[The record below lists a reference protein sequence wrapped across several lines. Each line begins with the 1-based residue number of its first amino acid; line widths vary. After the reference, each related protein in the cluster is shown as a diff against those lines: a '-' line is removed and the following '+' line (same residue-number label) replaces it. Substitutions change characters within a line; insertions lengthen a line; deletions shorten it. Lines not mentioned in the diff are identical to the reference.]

1 MYSPETNFEMKLIT
15 KFADWAVIQLRAL
28 LVRPGIRLSA
38 GKILAGMV
46 SATWLIFLVRKIDKD
61 EFAIVVLVLAFG
73 ALTSVLHDGGQLVLL
88 AKAVAIR
95 PEFKEE
101 LSFIVFKRR
110 FVMAILALGIVTI
123 IYSQTTSA
131 SVLTIFLIWPSV
143 LASVGY
149 STIFAVVRVSGAV
162 DLEAKNEFYSRL
174 GLIVSGFTLLSWG
187 LSAPKVIALYSAV
200 DVVSFIVVS
209 LKHREL
215 LGKNSGPEANIYA
228 QQQLHWR
235 VSSVVTIS
243 GAVGLLLSRT
253 DPIFISALRSQDE
266 VATFSVGVR
275 FAEFLLVP
283 VGTVIVLK
291 ISKFAKTNS
300 MSKILK
306 LVKSIFIYSLLAVSV
321 LQVVASLLPYV
332 FGADYANAETPLRIL
347 AFSVIPNSVGSIFI
361 AWLTVKSPSRSLAA
375 LSIGLISSITSHLIL
390 TSEYGSIGAAF
401 ANLVAN
407 VMVAGSAY
415 LFFKNT
421 VARNVNNF
429 AE

>member
-1 MYSPETNFEMKLIT
+1 MKLIT
-15 KFADWAVIQLRAL
+15 KFVERVFIQLRAL

-61 EFAIVVLVLAFG
+61 EFAVVVLVLAFG

-95 PEFKEE
+95 PDFKEE

-110 FVMAILALGIVTI
+110 FAMAIMALAIVTI
-123 IYSQTTSA
+123 IYSQTTNA

-149 STIFAVVRVSGAV
+149 SSIFAVVRVSGAV

-174 GLIVSGFTLLSWG
+174 VLIVSGFTLLSWG

-200 DVVSFIVVS
+200 DVLSFIVVS
-209 LKHREL
+209 HRHREL
-215 LGKNSGPEANIYA
+215 LGKKSGPEAKTFA
-228 QQQLHWR
+228 HQQLHWK

-253 DPIFISALRSQDE
+253 DPIFISALRGQDA

-275 FAEFLLVP
+275 FVEFLLVP
-283 VGTVIVLK
+283 AGTVIILK

-300 MSKILK
+300 FSEIFKVVRSIL
-306 LVKSIFIYSLLAVSV
+306 IYSLLAVCV
-321 LQVVASLLPYV
+321 LQVVASLLPNV

-347 AFSVIPNSVGSIFI
+347 AFSVIPNSVGSVFL
-361 AWLTVKSPSRSLAA
+361 AWLTVNSPLKSLAA
-375 LSIGLISSITSHLIL
+375 VSIGLISSVICHLIL
-390 TSEYGSIGAAF
+390 TSEYGSIGAACTNLI
-401 ANLVAN
+401 ANTVVATS
-407 VMVAGSAY
+407 GY
-415 LFFKNT
+415 LLFKNT
-421 VARNVNNF
+421 VVSGVNKV
-429 AE
+429 E

>member
-1 MYSPETNFEMKLIT
+1 MKLIT
-15 KFADWAVIQLRAL
+15 KFVERVFIQLRAL

-61 EFAIVVLVLAFG
+61 EFAVVVLVLAFG

-95 PEFKEE
+95 PDFKEE

-110 FVMAILALGIVTI
+110 FAMAIMALAIVTI
-123 IYSQTTSA
+123 IYSQTTNA

-149 STIFAVVRVSGAV
+149 SSIFAVVRVSGAV

-174 GLIVSGFTLLSWG
+174 VLIVSGFTLLSWG

-200 DVVSFIVVS
+200 DVLSFIVVS
-209 LKHREL
+209 HRHREL
-215 LGKNSGPEANIYA
+215 LGKKSGPEAKTFA
-228 QQQLHWR
+228 HQQLHWK

-253 DPIFISALRSQDE
+253 DPIFISALRGQDA

-275 FAEFLLVP
+275 FVEFLLVP
-283 VGTVIVLK
+283 AGTVIILK

-300 MSKILK
+300 FSEIFKVVRSIL
-306 LVKSIFIYSLLAVSV
+306 IYSLLAVCV
-321 LQVVASLLPYV
+321 LQVVASLLPNV

-347 AFSVIPNSVGSIFI
+347 AFSVIPNSVGSVFL
-361 AWLTVKSPSRSLAA
+361 AWLTVNSPLKSLAA
-375 LSIGLISSITSHLIL
+375 VSIGLISSVICHLIL
-390 TSEYGSIGAAF
+390 TSEYGSIGAACTNLI
-401 ANLVAN
+401 ANTVVATS
-407 VMVAGSAY
+407 GY
-415 LFFKNT
+415 LLFKNT
-421 VARNVNNF
+421 VVSSINKV
-429 AE
+429 E

>member
-1 MYSPETNFEMKLIT
+1 MKLIT
-15 KFADWAVIQLRAL
+15 KFVERVFIQLRAL

-61 EFAIVVLVLAFG
+61 EFAVVVLVLAFG

-95 PEFKEE
+95 PDFKEE

-110 FVMAILALGIVTI
+110 FAMAIMALAIVTI
-123 IYSQTTSA
+123 IYSQTTNA

-149 STIFAVVRVSGAV
+149 SSIFAVVRVSGAV

-174 GLIVSGFTLLSWG
+174 VLIVSGFTLLSWG

-200 DVVSFIVVS
+200 DVLSFIVVS
-209 LKHREL
+209 HRHREL
-215 LGKNSGPEANIYA
+215 LGKKSGPEAKTFA
-228 QQQLHWR
+228 HQQLHWK

-253 DPIFISALRSQDE
+253 DPIFISALRGQDA
-266 VATFSVGVR
+266 VATFSAGVR
-275 FAEFLLVP
+275 FVEFSLVP
-283 VGTVIVLK
+283 VGTLIILK

-300 MSKILK
+300 FSEIFKVVRSIL
-306 LVKSIFIYSLLAVSV
+306 IYSLLAVCV
-321 LQVVASLLPYV
+321 LQVVASLLPNV

-347 AFSVIPNSVGSIFI
+347 AFSVIPNSVGSVFL
-361 AWLTVKSPSRSLAA
+361 AWLTVNSPLKSLAA
-375 LSIGLISSITSHLIL
+375 VSIGLISSVICHLIL
-390 TSEYGSIGAAF
+390 TSEYGSIGAACTNLI
-401 ANLVAN
+401 ANTVVATS
-407 VMVAGSAY
+407 GY
-415 LFFKNT
+415 LLFKNT
-421 VARNVNNF
+421 VVSSINKV
-429 AE
+429 E

>member
-1 MYSPETNFEMKLIT
+1 MKLVT
-15 KFADWAVIQLRAL
+15 KFVQWAVIQVRAL

-38 GKILAGMV
+38 GKILAGIV

-61 EFAIVVLVLAFG
+61 EFAVVVLVLAFG

-95 PEFKEE
+95 PDFKEE

-110 FVMAILALGIVTI
+110 FAMAILALIIVTI
-123 IYSQTTSA
+123 IYSQTTNA

-174 GLIVSGFTLLSWG
+174 VLIVSGFTLLSWG

-200 DVVSFIVVS
+200 DVLSFLVVS
-209 LKHREL
+209 HRHREL
-215 LGKNSGPEANIYA
+215 LGKKSGSEAKTYA
-228 QQQLHWR
+228 QQQLHWK

-291 ISKFAKTNS
+291 ISKFTKTNS
-300 MSKILK
+300 LSEILK
-306 LVKSIFIYSLLAVSV
+306 LLKSIFVYSLLAVCI
-321 LQVVASLLPYV
+321 LQVVATLLPFV
-332 FGADYANAETPLRIL
+332 FGAEYANAETPLRIL
-347 AFSVIPNSVGSIFI
+347 AFSVIPNSLGSIFI
-361 AWLTVKSPSRSLAA
+361 AWLTVKSPSKSLAA
-375 LSIGLISSITSHLIL
+375 LFIGLISSVTSHLIL
-390 TSEYGSIGAAF
+390 TTEYGSIGAAF
-401 ANLVAN
+401 TNLIANA
-407 VMVAGSAY
+407 MVAVSAY
-415 LFFKNT
+415 LFFRRQILKN
-421 VARNVNNF
+421 
-429 AE
+429 